1 MECVTAGMVQSGRI
15 LPVSG
20 EFYPDSFVWV
30 TGISINLQV
39 FRCYLPPGCFLQLF
53 CGIRKA

>member
-30 TGISINLQV
+30 AGIKINPQV
-39 FRCYLPPGCFLQLF
+39 FRCYLSPGFCLRLF